1 MAFSFKNFFNLDEDY
16 LEDETEY
23 STSTPNETFTSQAP
37 RTPRQNNNVLSMAEH
52 RNELKVNNSKISL
65 FEPKKYAD
73 VKEVANRLLSGQAAI
88 VNFSAIEDSQAKR
101 IVDFLTGTVYA
112 IDGEIERIGDAIF
125 LVTPHNYEI
134 SGSVSASISKD

>member
-1 MAFSFKNFFNLDEDY
+1 MVFSFKNFFNMDEEY
-16 LEDETEY
+16 LEDEPEY
-23 STSTPNETFTSQAP
+23 INSMETINNQSTK
-37 RTPRQNNNVLSMAEH
+37 TPRQNNNNVLSMAEH
-52 RNELKVNNSKISL
+52 RSEPKVNNSKISL

-73 VKEVANRLLSGQAAI
+73 VKEVANRLLSGQATI